1 MRTIHR
7 PTWKDVIGGLKI
19 LGWAIGIFCAWL
31 LLLWAT
37 SADAQT
43 VVRKGNSFYQQSNSN
58 KIEKDSA
65 VFSGY
70 YYFDTKGI
78 KYPIY
83 ISSKGKCFIWRTSS
97 KTSKPYKHYLPEVT
111 KQLEGSRYYPKLV
124 RSCGSQVKL

>member
-43 VVRKGNSFYQQSNSN
+43 VVRKGNTFYQQPS
-58 KIEKDSA
+58 KKTIQKDSS
-65 VFSGY
+65 VTLTQFTY
-70 YYFDTKGI
+70 VIKDI
-78 KYPIY
+78 KYPVY
-83 ISSKGKCFIWRTSS
+83 KSSRGSYFIIRTNKKGEQYRK
-97 KTSKPYKHYLPEVT
+97 YVT
-111 KQLEGSRYYPKLV
+111 KEICGKTDKL
-124 RSCGSQVKL
+124 